1 MALVAFDLD
10 NTLGFF
16 DVIGPWGEF
25 FSIDLLENSVNT
37 LKNPGPALS
46 PRLKEL
52 LRHAEWKVFK
62 AIRASP
68 KILEMIIRPNLDAL
82 LVPLIK
88 AKAEGRV
95 AAVCI
100 YSNTPNTYTLHL
112 AKTLIE
118 DIYGCPGFFDYMVDA
133 TQAIRATDW
142 RKRAAGASEP
152 LKTFATLKR
161 IFKDLCG
168 VKGIIRPNQ
177 ILFVD
182 ERAKKHDLEKEEIHG
197 LTYLKPTVYSPF
209 VSRAL
214 RAHCFKTILLTLDGT
229 GLFEDKEYLE
239 SGIFDCVKYDLL
251 SKREVKIDDIID
263 LLKYVEIMADNPWVN
278 PEEFVDDSK
287 KIRQTMLKFLARKN

>member
-1 MALVAFDLD
+1 MALVAIDLD

-37 LKNPGPALS
+37 LKNPGPTLS
-46 PRLKEL
+46 PGLKDRLL
-52 LRHAEWKVFK
+52 DAEWKVFK

-88 AKAEGRV
+88 AKADGRV
-95 AAVCI
+95 RAICI

-118 DIYGCPGFFDYMVDA
+118 DIYLCPGLFDCMVDG
-133 TQAIRATDW
+133 TMAIRATDW
-142 RKRAAGASEP
+142 RKRAAGALEP

-168 VKGIIRPNQ
+168 VKGVIRPNQ

-182 ERAKKHDLEKEEIHG
+182 ERSKKHDLERDEIHG

-209 VSRAL
+209 VSRATKAL
-214 RAHCFKTILLTLDGT
+214 CFRTILLTLDKT

-239 SGIFDCVKYDLL
+239 SGIFNCVKFDLL
-251 SKREVKIDDIID
+251 SRTEEKIEDILD
-263 LLKYVEIMADNPWVN
+263 LLKYVEKRVDNPWVK
-278 PEEFVDDSK
+278 PHEFIDDSK
-287 KIRQTMLKFLARKN
+287 KIRQTMLKFLVREN